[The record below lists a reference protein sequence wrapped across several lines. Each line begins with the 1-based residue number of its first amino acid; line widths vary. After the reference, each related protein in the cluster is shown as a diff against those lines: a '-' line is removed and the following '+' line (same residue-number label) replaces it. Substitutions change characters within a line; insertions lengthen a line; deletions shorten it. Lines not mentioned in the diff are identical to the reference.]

1 MEGDTEKTKIS
12 YLHHWLNGEGI
23 SKIEG
28 WKNSK
33 TLISQKDYDKLTK
46 KTGKC
51 SQECKMQRM
60 PQDWTLLQGMS
71 VQEED

>member
-1 MEGDTEKTKIS
+1 MDPFDWTLDKNVYQRWQVWSHKAKLTLEAMEGDTEKTKIA

-33 TLISQKDYDKLTK
+33 ILIS
-46 KTGKC
+46 
-51 SQECKMQRM
+51 
-60 PQDWTLLQGMS
+60 
-71 VQEED
+71 

>member
-1 MEGDTEKTKIS
+1 MATLVTQAKLALEAMKGDTEKTKIS

-33 TLISQKDYDKLTK
+33 ILISQTDYDALENTNRQVL
-46 KTGKC
+46 
-51 SQECKMQRM
+51 SR
-60 PQDWTLLQGMS
+60 
-71 VQEED
+71 